1 MFHQSQ
7 GGLTAFHIAL
17 AHDHLDICKE
27 LEPYSTQTPS
37 VPEADTVPSTTSE
50 HVEEPPEPETEDQSK
65 TADTVPPTTSEG
77 SEESTEL
84 KAEYQ
89 SKIPDTVPPAT
100 SERVE
105 HQSKTTAYHQAKV
118 K

>member
-1 MFHQSQ
+1 MTGFARPIKFL
-7 GGLTAFHIAL
+7 G
-17 AHDHLDICKE
+17 D
-27 LEPYSTQTPS
+27 
-37 VPEADTVPSTTSE
+37 
-50 HVEEPPEPETEDQSK
+50 PEPETEDQSK

-100 SERVE
+100 SEQVE
-105 HQSKTTAYHQAKV
+105 HQSKTTADHQAKL